1 MQGRGRTKG
10 EEKGRE
16 LEGSSVAGMRRMDP
30 FVYYTFIGART
41 KLTHFALPELSV
53 MPRGTE
59 TYLTCLSL
67 FPLPVLCAPL
77 SALCS
82 DIVDSA
88 ALATLPKMR
97 C

>member
-1 MQGRGRTKG
+1 MKEGAREGKDEGGG
-10 EEKGRE
+10 EGRE

-59 TYLTCLSL
+59 TYLTYLSL
-67 FPLPVLCAPL
+67 FPLPVLCAPH
-77 SALCS
+77 SAL
-82 DIVDSA
+82 I
-88 ALATLPKMR
+88 L
-97 C
+97 

>member
-1 MQGRGRTKG
+1 
-10 EEKGRE
+10 
-16 LEGSSVAGMRRMDP
+16 MRRMDP

-59 TYLTCLSL
+59 TYLTYLSL
-67 FPLPVLCAPL
+67 FPLLTLFAPL
-77 SALCS
+77 SAPLCLLSLGFSPSS